1 MDDIFIYQPDE
12 NNQDLAQLNN
22 QDFINDDNPNS
33 GERLSAIFILIISL
47 ILIGMDFLSLYYSY
61 QYIIT
66 SSKRYSFLVFER
78 CIKYQSI
85 TEMYFTLFA
94 LLAAVSA
101 ALMALGITI
110 GYDLFFEKFLVTFIN
125 FNYYVF
131 GLFLLAS
138 SIVGLLNFNKVCYDC
153 IGKNPNTHEF
163 SLSTLICLIFI
174 AIIGGII
181 TFIFSWLNS
190 FEYVCDSIKFSKDGN
205 YFLGKV
211 FWKYVL
217 SRNNERQN
225 NNHERNE

>member
-22 QDFINDDNPNS
+22 QDFINDDNPNC

-85 TEMYFTLFA
+85 MEIFFTLFA

-125 FNYYVF
+125 YNYYVF
-131 GLFLLAS
+131 GLLLLAS

-163 SLSTLICLIFI
+163 NLSTMICLILI

-181 TFIFSWLNS
+181 TFIFSSLSS

-205 YFLGKV
+205 YLLGKV

>member
-1 MDDIFIYQPDE
+1 MDDIFIDQPLE
-12 NNQDLAQLNN
+12 NNQDLQ
-22 QDFINDDNPNS
+22 FNDDNPNN
-33 GERLSAIFILIISL
+33 GEKLSAIFILIISL

-61 QYIIT
+61 QYIIS
-66 SSKRYSFLVFER
+66 SSKRYSYLVFDR

-110 GYDLFFEKFLVTFIN
+110 GYDLFFDKFLVTFIN

-131 GLFLLAS
+131 GLLLLAS
-138 SIVGLLNFNKVCYDC
+138 SIAGLLNYNKVCYDC

-163 SLSTLICLIFI
+163 NLSTMICLILI

-181 TFIFSWLNS
+181 TFIFSSLSS
-190 FEYVCDSIKFSKDGN
+190 FEYVCDSVKFSKDGN
-205 YFLGKV
+205 YLLGKV